1 MHTVVELP
9 HYRKRAEHLLSASE
23 REDIIRCLADSP
35 TSGDLIRE
43 TGGVRKLRWK
53 RGGSGKSGGVRV
65 IYFYHNEGIPLFLL
79 TVYGKNE
86 QDNLTKAQKHEMRKV
101 TEALVK
107 QAQRQQKQQHTR

>member
-9 HYRKRAEHLLSASE
+9 HYQKRAEHLLSAFE
-23 REDIIRCLADSP
+23 REDIIRCLAGRP
-35 TSGDLIRE
+35 KSGDLIRE
-43 TGGVRKLRWK
+43 TGGVRKLRWR

-86 QDNLTKAQKHEMRKV
+86 QDNLTRAQRQEMRKV

-107 QAQRQQKQQHTR
+107 KAQARQKHTR

>member
-9 HYRKRAEHLLSASE
+9 HYQKRAEHLLSVSE
-23 REDIIRCLADSP
+23 REYIVRCLADNP
-35 TSGDLIRE
+35 ESGDLIRE

-86 QDNLTKAQKHEMRKV
+86 RDNLTRAQRHDMRKV
-101 TEALVK
+101 TETLVK
-107 QAQRQQKQQHTR
+107 QWEKHNG